1 MHFAECGFKVFKG
14 FCTKMIIWRHPDDAF
29 REVERTRM
37 HQNRFHAISNVPAC
51 ILTTNAEKYQKKSI
65 ALRGREISIGLLRR
79 MTCTFGFSSVFV
91 RVRRQRSSRKWK
103 KNINLILAPLKQ
115 GALKILIEIYFFR
128 RLISFQ
134 TINLLVQCPM
144 VDYITIVPSIVST
157 LKDHI
162 VLKYLSNNQMLI
174 TFFLINSTKVVLED
188 L

>member
-37 HQNRFHAISNVPAC
+37 HQNRFHAISNV
-51 ILTTNAEKYQKKSI
+51 LTTNAEKYQKKSI
-65 ALRGREISIGLLRR
+65 ALRGREISIDLLRR

-144 VDYITIVPSIVST
+144 SEYIIIVLTIVST

-162 VLKYLSNNQMLI
+162 VSKSLSKQLNAHHFYLN
-174 TFFLINSTKVVLED
+174 
-188 L
+188 